1 MAFLRKLLGAFIFI
15 VITVPVAWIAV
26 LAEISSPVPYVVVAI
41 VSFLVARAL
50 WKDRPSQPL
59 PVDQSEVIGIQA
71 GTTPDPA
78 PVQFNYEFMPP
89 GYAELG
95 LDERLAAY
103 DPSDCLGRAAEIG
116 KCTQQAMD
124 VENHDLVWRLV
135 HMQKV
140 LEMQHAA
147 KSGFSRENVLALDG
161 KLHRTLA
168 GVLHKEG
175 KHKDALVNILYWASS
190 YDRISGS
197 IKKKVQAFIDRANVP
212 LVGEKEI
219 LAYLNAGLNQREIT
233 EIQQQVDHW
242 YGVY

>member
-95 LDERLAAY
+95 LDER
-103 DPSDCLGRAAEIG
+103 
-116 KCTQQAMD
+116 Q
-124 VENHDLVWRLV
+124 N
-135 HMQKV
+135 V